1 MILTGAQVR
10 EARNLLGWTVP
21 GLAALSGIDPK
32 DLDAFEREKRRLS
45 VLDLSVIQTALARAG
60 VEFIAQNGGGPDVRM
75 RNPP

>member
-1 MILTGAQVR
+1 MTINGAQVR

-32 DLDAFEREKRRLS
+32 HLDAFERGKRRMS

-60 VEFIAQNGGGPDVRM
+60 VEFIDVQPGVRLKGKDGH
-75 RNPP
+75 

>member
-10 EARNLLGWTVP
+10 EARNLLGWSVL

-32 DLDAFEREKRRLS
+32 HLDAFEREKRRQS
-45 VLDLSVIQTALARAG
+45 VLDLLVMLARAG
-60 VEFIAQNGGGPDVRM
+60 VEFIAQNGGGPGFRM